1 MTVSQIASILTAKQG
16 GSFYSVKVNRPG
28 KVRKGVADNITKV
41 SVFQGMLAE
50 YSNRKP
56 VKDAVVAGE
65 RDAPMMPVWA
75 ESIEIEGMRFWRNVK
90 NGNLYLPVCV
100 TGNPSKAQWYRNGEQ
115 VNLDDV
121 KDALLASEYATKP
134 SKEETEEKGQALFVA
149 VSVENIESIA

>member
-65 RDAPMMPVWA
+65 RDTPIMPVWA

-100 TGNPSKAQWYRNGEQ
+100 TGNPSKAQWYRNGEP

-121 KDALLASEYATKP
+121 KDNLLASEYAPKP